1 MNMAYT
7 KSYKRTLIIILL
19 LLLFATQALT
29 DIFVPG
35 LPEMAR
41 EFGVDPSR
49 MNLTITIYVYAQAM
63 AFLLMGI
70 LSDLFGRRLV
80 TIISLLISIVAT
92 FLISESSNLDFI
104 IVLRF
109 FQAFGSGAVYIIS
122 RLIIKEVY
130 EKDEILEVTALF
142 LLGLVLSPALAPVIG
157 AFIETHFGWRWCFRF
172 IGVLITG
179 LFIAYFMMVKESN
192 LKVKE
197 LRSQFK
203 FTQAIKNYWTILN
216 NRMFILYVLVVG
228 GTFAS
233 FYAFVSMSSYMFI
246 TEYHIPSTYY
256 SYLFTFIA
264 FGYLIG
270 NKVLTYY
277 SKNNVSPYVLVRVG
291 IVIAI
296 IAVIITVLCFVVKSS
311 IVLFISMVT
320 LSGWLTRMATAFINP
335 PIQVGVLHKF
345 HEKSS
350 YAVGLF
356 SCMQYISGSIG
367 SWFVGVMPYQPSTNI
382 LISTIVFGVLT
393 IISFMF
399 LKKEDL

>member
-1 MNMAYT
+1 MDYT
-7 KSYKRTLIIILL
+7 KNYKRMLIVILL

-35 LPEMAR
+35 LPQMAR
-41 EFGVDPSR
+41 EFGVLPAK
-49 MNLTITIYVYAQAM
+49 MNMTITIYVYAQAL
-63 AFLLMGI
+63 AFLVMGI
-70 LSDLFGRRLV
+70 LSDVFGRRKV
-80 TIISLLISIVAT
+80 TIISLIISIAAT
-92 FLISESSNLDFI
+92 FAISEATNLNLI
-104 IVLRF
+104 ILLRF

-157 AFIETHFGWRWCFRF
+157 AFIEAHFGWRWCFRV
-172 IGVLITG
+172 IGIIIAG
-179 LFIAYFMMVKESN
+179 LFIAYCILVKESN
-192 LKVKE
+192 LHTEE
-197 LRSQFK
+197 LRNNFRLK
-203 FTQAIKNYWTILN
+203 QAANNYWSILTN
-216 NRMFILYVLVVG
+216 GLFIRYVLVVG

-246 TEYHIPSTYY
+246 NEYHVPSTYY

-277 SKNNVSPYVLVRVG
+277 SKQRVAPYSLVSVG
-291 IVIAI
+291 IIIAI
-296 IAVIITVLCFVVKSS
+296 VAVIITLLCFLIKSS
-311 IVLFISMVT
+311 IVIFITMIT

-335 PIQVGVLHKF
+335 PIQVGVLQKF

-367 SWFVGVMPYQPSTNI
+367 SWFVGVIPYQPSTNI
-382 LISTIVFGVLT
+382 LISTIVFGILT
-393 IISFMF
+393 IVSFMF
-399 LKKEDL
+399 VKKEDL